1 MSAPKGGPNE
11 DRDNETV
18 CRGAGR
24 RARRHRRRV
33 HGRSD
38 AAAGRGRHSPGELD
52 VDQSNAHNLERDLHH
67 TDGLHHIDSTD
78 RPEHPTGR
86 QGSDHG
92 RRD

>member
-24 RARRHRRRV
+24 RGRRRRRV

-38 AAAGRGRHSPGELD
+38 AATGRSRHSPGELD
-52 VDQSNAHNLERDLHH
+52 IDHSIAHNLERHVYHARFHH
-67 TDGLHHIDSTD
+67 ALDVVVAD
-78 RPEHPTGR
+78 R
-86 QGSDHG
+86 
-92 RRD
+92 

>member
-24 RARRHRRRV
+24 RGRRHRRRV

-38 AAAGRGRHSPGELD
+38 AATGRGRHSPGELD
-52 VDQSNAHNLERDLHH
+52 VDQSNSHLERDAHH
-67 TDGLHHIDSTD
+67 ARFHHALDVVVAD
-78 RPEHPTGR
+78 R
-86 QGSDHG
+86 
-92 RRD
+92 